1 MTGKPQSRKK
11 ASATKGRGLLPEDY
25 SDIRLIPAKDR
36 DWWLKLSEPAKARFA
51 ERHRQKWT
59 DEETERLV
67 LADPDADGYYE
78 LGASM
83 GRSPGALRTRRSQMI
98 HLLRDEYGY
107 VGKAKAYLDEP
118 SQYHKW
124 ADIGQV
130 YATLQRL
137 GFFGLPVHE
146 QFAKARHLKQPSSS
160 WRGDG
165 TDEVLREQRV
175 QVEALQERINRLRR
189 KSGSEAA

>member
-1 MTGKPQSRKK
+1 MPPKPQNSKK
-11 ASATKGRGLLPEDY
+11 ASSPKRRGLLPEDF
-25 SDIRLIPAKDR
+25 SDIRLVPAKDR

-59 DEETERLV
+59 DDETERLV
-67 LADPDADGYYE
+67 LADPDKADYYE
-78 LGASM
+78 LGAAM

-107 VGKAKAYLDEP
+107 VGKAKAYLEQP
-118 SQYHKW
+118 REFHKW

-130 YATLQRL
+130 FATLQRL
-137 GFFGLPVHE
+137 GFFDLPVHE
-146 QFAKARHLKQPSSS
+146 QFAKARHLKQPSGG

-175 QVEALQERINRLRR
+175 QVEALQARINRLRR
-189 KSGSEAA
+189 KGDSEAA